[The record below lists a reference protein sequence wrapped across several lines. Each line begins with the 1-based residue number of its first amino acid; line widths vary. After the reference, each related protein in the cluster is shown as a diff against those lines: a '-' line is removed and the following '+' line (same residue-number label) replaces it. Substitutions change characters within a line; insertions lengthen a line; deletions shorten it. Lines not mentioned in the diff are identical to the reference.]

1 MARPAEQK
9 AQLRAAYVF
18 QRMDL
23 PVACKKLRIPEG
35 TAKRWK
41 LEASKS
47 GDDWDKA
54 RAAVAMGDQHF
65 NALTRKL
72 LEDYLVQH
80 QATMDMLRTDAELTA
95 QEKAET
101 LASMADSL
109 NKTMAAFKRVAPG
122 IDKQS
127 VQLDVLQRLAE
138 FVRAKHPRHLG
149 VLVELLEPFGEELA
163 RSAA

>member
-9 AQLRAAYVF
+9 AQARAAYVF

-23 PVACKKLRIPEG
+23 PVVCKKLRIPEG
-35 TAKRWK
+35 TVKRWK
-41 LEASKS
+41 LDAAKI

-65 NALTRKL
+65 NALTRTL

-80 QATMDMLRTDAELTA
+80 QATMEVLRTAKDMTA
-95 QEKAET
+95 REKAET

-138 FVRAKHPRHLG
+138 FVRARHPKHLA
-149 VLVELLEPFGEELA
+149 VLAELLEPFGEELS
-163 RSAA
+163 RSTA